1 MDRILII
8 DDEEH
13 ILELLDFN
21 LSLEGY
27 EVITTMSS
35 LDGLDIIK
43 QDKPD
48 LVLLDWMLP
57 KMSGIELLNIIRS
70 DEDYDDI
77 AVIMLTAKNMEE
89 DKLEGLTIGADD
101 YVTKPF
107 SIKELS
113 ARVKNILKRYNKQDS
128 NNKTNKLGSNK
139 LKAGDLILELDRH
152 EVYLRDRLIDL
163 TVKEYGIL
171 KLLLENKGRVISREP
186 ILEKIWGYDY
196 FGDVRTVDVTI
207 RRLREKIEDTPSRP
221 EYILTRR
228 GVGYYMRN
236 ND

>member
-89 DKLEGLTIGADD
+89 DKLEGLTIGSDD

-171 KLLLENKGRVISREP
+171 KLLLENKGRVISREH

-196 FGDVRTVDVTI
+196 FGETRTVDVHIRYLRKKLGEDENFIDTI
-207 RRLREKIEDTPSRP
+207 RGLGYKIK
-221 EYILTRR
+221 
-228 GVGYYMRN
+228 
-236 ND
+236 

>member
-1 MDRILII
+1 MDRVLII

-171 KLLLENKGRVISREP
+171 KLLLENKGRVISREH

-196 FGDVRTVDVTI
+196 FGETRTVDVHIRYLRKKLGEDENFIDTI
-207 RRLREKIEDTPSRP
+207 RGLGYKIK
-221 EYILTRR
+221 
-228 GVGYYMRN
+228 
-236 ND
+236 

>member
-8 DDEEH
+8 DDEEP
-13 ILELLDFN
+13 ILELLDSN

-171 KLLLENKGRVISREP
+171 KLLLENKGRVISREH

-196 FGDVRTVDVTI
+196 FGETRTVDVHIRYLRKKLGEDENLIDTI
-207 RRLREKIEDTPSRP
+207 RGLGYKIK
-221 EYILTRR
+221 
-228 GVGYYMRN
+228 
-236 ND
+236 

>member
-70 DEDYDDI
+70 YEDYDDI

-171 KLLLENKGRVISREP
+171 KLLLENKGRVISREH

-196 FGDVRTVDVTI
+196 FGETRTVDVHIRYLRKKLGEDENFIDTI
-207 RRLREKIEDTPSRP
+207 RGLGYKIK
-221 EYILTRR
+221 
-228 GVGYYMRN
+228 
-236 ND
+236 

>member
-57 KMSGIELLNIIRS
+57 KMSGIELLNIIRR

-152 EVYLRDRLIDL
+152 EVYLRDKLIDL

-171 KLLLENKGRVISREP
+171 KLLLENKGRVISREY

-196 FGDVRTVDVTI
+196 FGETRTVDVHIRYLRKKLGEDENFIDTI
-207 RRLREKIEDTPSRP
+207 RGLGYKIK
-221 EYILTRR
+221 
-228 GVGYYMRN
+228 
-236 ND
+236 

>member
-128 NNKTNKLGSNK
+128 NNKTNKIGSNK

-171 KLLLENKGRVISREP
+171 KLLLENKGRVISREH

-196 FGDVRTVDVTI
+196 FGETRTVDVHIRYLRKKLGEDENFIDTI
-207 RRLREKIEDTPSRP
+207 RGLGYKIK
-221 EYILTRR
+221 
-228 GVGYYMRN
+228 
-236 ND
+236 

>member
-21 LSLEGY
+21 LSLEAY

-171 KLLLENKGRVISREP
+171 KLLLENKGRVISREH

-196 FGDVRTVDVTI
+196 FGETRTVDVHIRYLRKKLGEDENFIDTI
-207 RRLREKIEDTPSRP
+207 RGLGYKIK
-221 EYILTRR
+221 
-228 GVGYYMRN
+228 
-236 ND
+236 

>member
-43 QDKPD
+43 QEKPD

-70 DEDYDDI
+70 DEDYDDT

-171 KLLLENKGRVISREP
+171 KLLLENKGRVISREH

-196 FGDVRTVDVTI
+196 FGETRTVDVHIRYLRKKLGEDENFIDTI
-207 RRLREKIEDTPSRP
+207 RGLGYKIK
-221 EYILTRR
+221 
-228 GVGYYMRN
+228 
-236 ND
+236 

>member
-1 MDRILII
+1 
-8 DDEEH
+8 
-13 ILELLDFN
+13 
-21 LSLEGY
+21 
-27 EVITTMSS
+27 MSS

-171 KLLLENKGRVISREP
+171 KLLLENKGRVISREH

-196 FGDVRTVDVTI
+196 FGETRTVDVHIRYLRKKLGEDENFIDTI
-207 RRLREKIEDTPSRP
+207 RGLGYKIK
-221 EYILTRR
+221 
-228 GVGYYMRN
+228 
-236 ND
+236 

>member
-152 EVYLRDRLIDL
+152 EVYLRDKLIDL

-171 KLLLENKGRVISREP
+171 KLLLENKGRVISREY

-196 FGDVRTVDVTI
+196 FGETRTVDVHIRYLRKKLGEDENFIDTI
-207 RRLREKIEDTPSRP
+207 RGLGYKIK
-221 EYILTRR
+221 
-228 GVGYYMRN
+228 
-236 ND
+236 

>member
-1 MDRILII
+1 LDRILII

-57 KMSGIELLNIIRS
+57 KMSGVELLNIIRS

-171 KLLLENKGRVISREP
+171 KLLLENKGRVISREH

-196 FGDVRTVDVTI
+196 FGETRTVDVHIRYLRKKLGEDENFIDTI
-207 RRLREKIEDTPSRP
+207 RGLGYKIK
-221 EYILTRR
+221 
-228 GVGYYMRN
+228 
-236 ND
+236 

>member
-171 KLLLENKGRVISREP
+171 KLLLENKGRVISREH

-196 FGDVRTVDVTI
+196 FGETRTVDVHI
-207 RRLREKIEDTPSRP
+207 RYLRKKLGEDENFIDAIRGLGYKIK
-221 EYILTRR
+221 
-228 GVGYYMRN
+228 
-236 ND
+236 

>member
-139 LKAGDLILELDRH
+139 LKAGDLILALDRH

-171 KLLLENKGRVISREP
+171 KLLLENKGRVISREH

-196 FGDVRTVDVTI
+196 FGETRTVDVHIRYLRKKLGEDENFIDTI
-207 RRLREKIEDTPSRP
+207 RGLGYKIK
-221 EYILTRR
+221 
-228 GVGYYMRN
+228 
-236 ND
+236 

>member
-1 MDRILII
+1 LDRILII

-171 KLLLENKGRVISREP
+171 KLLLENKGRVISREH

-196 FGDVRTVDVTI
+196 FGETRTVDVHIRYLRKKLGEDENFIDTI
-207 RRLREKIEDTPSRP
+207 RGLGYKIK
-221 EYILTRR
+221 
-228 GVGYYMRN
+228 
-236 ND
+236 

>member
-27 EVITTMSS
+27 EVIITMSS

-171 KLLLENKGRVISREP
+171 KLLLENKGRVISREH

-196 FGDVRTVDVTI
+196 FGETRTVDVHIRYLRKKLGEDENFIDTI
-207 RRLREKIEDTPSRP
+207 RGLGYKIK
-221 EYILTRR
+221 
-228 GVGYYMRN
+228 
-236 ND
+236 

>member
-128 NNKTNKLGSNK
+128 NNQTNKLGSNK

-171 KLLLENKGRVISREP
+171 KLLLENKGRVISREH

-196 FGDVRTVDVTI
+196 FGETRTVDVHIRYLRKKLGEDENFIDTI
-207 RRLREKIEDTPSRP
+207 RGLGYKIK
-221 EYILTRR
+221 
-228 GVGYYMRN
+228 
-236 ND
+236 

>member
-128 NNKTNKLGSNK
+128 NNKTNKIGSNK

-171 KLLLENKGRVISREP
+171 KLLLEKKGRVISREY

-196 FGDVRTVDVTI
+196 FGETRTVDVHIRYLRKKLGEDENFIDTI
-207 RRLREKIEDTPSRP
+207 RGLGYKIK
-221 EYILTRR
+221 
-228 GVGYYMRN
+228 
-236 ND
+236 

>member
-1 MDRILII
+1 
-8 DDEEH
+8 
-13 ILELLDFN
+13 
-21 LSLEGY
+21 
-27 EVITTMSS
+27 MSS

-128 NNKTNKLGSNK
+128 NNKTNKIGSNK

-171 KLLLENKGRVISREP
+171 KLLLENKGRVISREY

-196 FGDVRTVDVTI
+196 FGETRTVDVHIRYLRKKLGEDENFIDTI
-207 RRLREKIEDTPSRP
+207 RGLGYKIK
-221 EYILTRR
+221 
-228 GVGYYMRN
+228 
-236 ND
+236 

>member
-57 KMSGIELLNIIRS
+57 KMSGVELLNIIRS

-171 KLLLENKGRVISREP
+171 KLLLENKGRVISREH

-196 FGDVRTVDVTI
+196 FGETRTVDVHIRYLRKKLGEDENFIDTI
-207 RRLREKIEDTPSRP
+207 RGLGYKIK
-221 EYILTRR
+221 
-228 GVGYYMRN
+228 
-236 ND
+236 

>member
-128 NNKTNKLGSNK
+128 NNKTNKIGSNK

-171 KLLLENKGRVISREP
+171 KLLLENKGRVISREY
-186 ILEKIWGYDY
+186 ILEKICGYDY
-196 FGDVRTVDVTI
+196 FGETRTVDVHIRYLRKKLGEDENFIDTI
-207 RRLREKIEDTPSRP
+207 RGLGYKIK
-221 EYILTRR
+221 
-228 GVGYYMRN
+228 
-236 ND
+236 

>member
-128 NNKTNKLGSNK
+128 NNKTNKIGSNK

-171 KLLLENKGRVISREP
+171 KLLPENKGRVISREY

-196 FGDVRTVDVTI
+196 FGETRTVDVHIRYLRKKLGEDENFIDTI
-207 RRLREKIEDTPSRP
+207 RGLGYKIK
-221 EYILTRR
+221 
-228 GVGYYMRN
+228 
-236 ND
+236 

>member
-27 EVITTMSS
+27 VVITTMSS

-171 KLLLENKGRVISREP
+171 KLLLENKGRVISREH

-196 FGDVRTVDVTI
+196 FGETRTVDVHIRYLRKKLGEDENFIDTI
-207 RRLREKIEDTPSRP
+207 RGLGYKIK
-221 EYILTRR
+221 
-228 GVGYYMRN
+228 
-236 ND
+236 

>member
-113 ARVKNILKRYNKQDS
+113 ARVNNILKRYNKQDS

-171 KLLLENKGRVISREP
+171 KLLLENKGRVISREH

-196 FGDVRTVDVTI
+196 FGETRTVDVHIRYLRKKLGEDENFIDTI
-207 RRLREKIEDTPSRP
+207 RGLGYKIK
-221 EYILTRR
+221 
-228 GVGYYMRN
+228 
-236 ND
+236 

>member
-171 KLLLENKGRVISREP
+171 KLLLENKGRVISREH

-196 FGDVRTVDVTI
+196 FGETRTVDVHIRYLRKKLGEDENFIDTI
-207 RRLREKIEDTPSRP
+207 RGL
-221 EYILTRR
+221 
-228 GVGYYMRN
+228 GYNYT
-236 ND
+236 

>member
-171 KLLLENKGRVISREP
+171 KLLLENKGRVISREY

-196 FGDVRTVDVTI
+196 FGETRTVDVHIRYLRKKLGEDENFIDTI
-207 RRLREKIEDTPSRP
+207 RGLGYKIK
-221 EYILTRR
+221 
-228 GVGYYMRN
+228 
-236 ND
+236 

>member
-70 DEDYDDI
+70 YEDYDDI

-171 KLLLENKGRVISREP
+171 KLLLENKGRVISREH

-196 FGDVRTVDVTI
+196 FGETRTVDGHIRYLRKKLGEDENFIDTI
-207 RRLREKIEDTPSRP
+207 RGLGYKIK
-221 EYILTRR
+221 
-228 GVGYYMRN
+228 
-236 ND
+236 

>member
-128 NNKTNKLGSNK
+128 NNKTNKIGSNK

-171 KLLLENKGRVISREP
+171 KLLLENKGRVISREY

-196 FGDVRTVDVTI
+196 FGETRTVDVHIRYLRKKLGEDENFIDTI
-207 RRLREKIEDTPSRP
+207 RGLGYKIK
-221 EYILTRR
+221 
-228 GVGYYMRN
+228 
-236 ND
+236 

>member
-171 KLLLENKGRVISREP
+171 KLLLENKGRVISREH

-196 FGDVRTVDVTI
+196 FGETRTVDVHIRYLRKKLGEDENFIDTI
-207 RRLREKIEDTPSRP
+207 RGLGYKIK
-221 EYILTRR
+221 
-228 GVGYYMRN
+228 
-236 ND
+236 

>member
-171 KLLLENKGRVISREP
+171 KLLLEKKGRVISREH

-196 FGDVRTVDVTI
+196 FGETRTVDVHIRYLRKKLGEDENFIDTI
-207 RRLREKIEDTPSRP
+207 RGLGYKIK
-221 EYILTRR
+221 
-228 GVGYYMRN
+228 
-236 ND
+236 

>member
-171 KLLLENKGRVISREP
+171 KLLLENKGRVISREH

-196 FGDVRTVDVTI
+196 FGETRTVDVHI
-207 RRLREKIEDTPSRP
+207 RYLRKFYRHYPWAWLQNKISF
-221 EYILTRR
+221 Y
-228 GVGYYMRN
+228 GVVN
-236 ND
+236 

>member
-128 NNKTNKLGSNK
+128 NNKNNKIGSNK

-171 KLLLENKGRVISREP
+171 KLLLENKGRVISREY

-196 FGDVRTVDVTI
+196 FGETRTVDVHIRYLRKKLGEDENFIDTI
-207 RRLREKIEDTPSRP
+207 RGLGYKIK
-221 EYILTRR
+221 
-228 GVGYYMRN
+228 
-236 ND
+236 

>member
-1 MDRILII
+1 
-8 DDEEH
+8 
-13 ILELLDFN
+13 
-21 LSLEGY
+21 
-27 EVITTMSS
+27 
-35 LDGLDIIK
+35 
-43 QDKPD
+43 
-48 LVLLDWMLP
+48 
-57 KMSGIELLNIIRS
+57 MSGIELLNIIRS

-171 KLLLENKGRVISREP
+171 KLLLENKGRVISREH

-196 FGDVRTVDVTI
+196 FGETRTVDVHIRYLRKKLGEDENFIDTI
-207 RRLREKIEDTPSRP
+207 RGLGYKIK
-221 EYILTRR
+221 
-228 GVGYYMRN
+228 
-236 ND
+236 

>member
-70 DEDYDDI
+70 NEDYDDI

-171 KLLLENKGRVISREP
+171 KLLLENKGRVISREH

-196 FGDVRTVDVTI
+196 FGETRTVDVHIRYLRKKLGEDENFIDTI
-207 RRLREKIEDTPSRP
+207 RGLGYKIK
-221 EYILTRR
+221 
-228 GVGYYMRN
+228 
-236 ND
+236 

>member
-101 YVTKPF
+101 YMTKPF
-107 SIKELS
+107 NPTELTLRIKSLE
-113 ARVKNILKRYNKQDS
+113 RR
-128 NNKTNKLGSNK
+128 LGSDNK
-139 LKAGDLILELDRH
+139 EEKKGERFLES
-152 EVYLRDRLIDL
+152 
-163 TVKEYGIL
+163 GIF
-171 KLLLENKGRVISREP
+171 K
-186 ILEKIWGYDY
+186 
-196 FGDVRTVDVTI
+196 VDVYGHKFYKNGLEVELTPTEHEIVKFFITNANRALSRDEILNAVWGEEFLGDSKIVDVNI
-207 RRLREKIEDTPSRP
+207 RRLRSKVEEDAAHPVYIETVW
-221 EYILTRR
+221 
-228 GVGYYMRN
+228 GVGYRWKN
-236 ND
+236 AAK

>member
-57 KMSGIELLNIIRS
+57 KTSGIELLNIIRS

-171 KLLLENKGRVISREP
+171 KLLLENKGRVISREH

-196 FGDVRTVDVTI
+196 FGETRTVDVHIRYLRKKLGEDENFIDTI
-207 RRLREKIEDTPSRP
+207 RGLGYKIK
-221 EYILTRR
+221 
-228 GVGYYMRN
+228 
-236 ND
+236 

>member
-101 YVTKPF
+101 YVTKSF

-171 KLLLENKGRVISREP
+171 KLLLENKGRVISREH

-196 FGDVRTVDVTI
+196 FGETRTVDVHIRYLRKKLGEDENFIDTI
-207 RRLREKIEDTPSRP
+207 RGLGYKIK
-221 EYILTRR
+221 
-228 GVGYYMRN
+228 
-236 ND
+236 

>member
-128 NNKTNKLGSNK
+128 NNKTNMIGSNK

-171 KLLLENKGRVISREP
+171 KLLLENKGRVISREY

-196 FGDVRTVDVTI
+196 FGETRTVDVHIRYLRKKLGEDENFIDTI
-207 RRLREKIEDTPSRP
+207 RGLGYKIK
-221 EYILTRR
+221 
-228 GVGYYMRN
+228 
-236 ND
+236 

>member
-171 KLLLENKGRVISREP
+171 KLLLENKGRLISREH

-196 FGDVRTVDVTI
+196 FGETRTVDVHIRYLRKKLGEDENFIDTI
-207 RRLREKIEDTPSRP
+207 RGLGYKIK
-221 EYILTRR
+221 
-228 GVGYYMRN
+228 
-236 ND
+236 